1 MQAEA
6 LDRTNVLARSLAL
19 WQEEHQLLRLA
30 ARGLRALLNRTLA
43 AAWSAWRML
52 HQASPVTTHAST
64 GLAACTALCRGE
76 GACRSKD
83 WKEKQP
89 GRCQTQSLFQGT
101 QSLQA
106 IIPDQLHR
114 ACDQSR
120 LWLLQDTQSRQVRAG
135 SMQLRTVLRL
145 QHAALH
151 AAFQALAQHRQQ
163 RGAARRLLASVILRS
178 VAGCLI
184 EWRRMAL
191 AMGGAKALFCS
202 ILLRF
207 LRATL
212 HGWRYSLVNL
222 IPTLITYLKSL
233 FAWL

>member
-163 RGAARRLLASVILRS
+163 RAQPAGCWRLSSCDRS
-178 VAGCLI
+178 PGCLI